1 MKRKELLATY
11 IPIANFIAAMD
22 KEHCE
27 VVIHDVR
34 DLEHSI
40 FYVTEPSL
48 TFRYRGN
55 GMPEFARKLIE
66 NKQYLRKSHIVNYL
80 SESAQKTFRSST
92 FFIMDGKELA
102 GLMCVNTEIGYL
114 LKGIETMKEA
124 IVMNP
129 YGLSTIQEFGAGTTV
144 EERMEVISAECSWA
158 KPRKTCAFPSGALS
172 SASCI
177 KTACFP
183 TRERWQRSPGAWTF
197 PKKPFTGIC
206 GNWKNK
212 PFSESQ

>member
-144 EERMEVISAECSWA
+144 GERMEAIFDRMLLGKAPEDLRISERRYIVSELYKDGVFSYKGKVAEVARRLDVSE
-158 KPRKTCAFPSGALS
+158 KTVYRYL
-172 SASCI
+172 
-177 KTACFP
+177 
-183 TRERWQRSPGAWTF
+183 REL
-197 PKKPFTGIC
+197 
-206 GNWKNK
+206 
-212 PFSESQ
+212 EE